1 MSVCLFAEPDAP
13 YRTKRN
19 AKAWAK
25 VQEEIEQLKKIAPGQ
40 SVVAS
45 DLPVKITR

>member
-1 MSVCLFAEPDAP
+1 VILPP
-13 YRTKRN
+13 YGAKRD

-25 VQEEIEQLKKIAPGQ
+25 VQEEIEQLKNMALGQ

-45 DLPVKITR
+45 DLPVKIAR

>member
-13 YRTKRN
+13 YATKRD
-19 AKAWAK
+19 AKVWAK
-25 VQEEIEQLKKIAPGQ
+25 VQEEIEQLKKIAPRQ
-40 SVVAS
+40 AVVTS

>member
-1 MSVCLFAEPDAP
+1 LPSHAA
-13 YRTKRN
+13 KRD

-25 VQEEIEQLKKIAPGQ
+25 VQEEIEQLKNIAPGQ